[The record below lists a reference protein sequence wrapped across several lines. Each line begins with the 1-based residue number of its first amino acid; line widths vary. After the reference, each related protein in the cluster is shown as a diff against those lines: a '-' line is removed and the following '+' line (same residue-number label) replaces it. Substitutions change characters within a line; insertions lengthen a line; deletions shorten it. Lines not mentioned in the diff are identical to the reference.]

1 MTLTARLAAM
11 MLLAGELAACGGKK
25 PPPPSLPPVSVSAPV
40 ARQVVDW
47 DEFVGR
53 FEAIQTVEVRP
64 RVSGYVQK
72 VAFKDGDIVRKGQL
86 LFIIDPRPY
95 QAALA
100 QARADVTNTQAQ

>member
-11 MLLAGELAACGGKK
+11 VLLAGLLGACSAKK
-25 PPPPSLPPVSVSAPV
+25 SAPSSLPPVSVSAPV

-64 RVSGYVQK
+64 RISGATISGLGTLISGAYVGMEIGK
-72 VAFKDGDIVRKGQL
+72 SKEKKR
-86 LFIIDPRPY
+86 R
-95 QAALA
+95 
-100 QARADVTNTQAQ
+100 